1 MENTVFN
8 PIQLHLLRLFSVN
21 TSEASLTELKNV
33 LAKYYAEKLKNKVN
47 DLWDNGTINL
57 DKIEEIKH
65 SHLRKHTNES

>member
-33 LAKYYAEKLKNKVN
+33 LAKYYAEKLKNKIN

-65 SHLRKHTNES
+65 SHLRKL